1 MVNRTFTL
9 LRKLCRAL
17 KSFKGKLIIPN
28 ILHLIAH
35 TALDKGSREVG
46 SSNSSNFR
54 YFFKGISAS
63 AVSNHIKPVLIKIR

>member
-1 MVNRTFTL
+1 MVNRTFKL

-17 KSFKGKLIIPN
+17 KSFKGKFIIPN

-35 TALDKGSREVG
+35 TATRGVEEVG